1 MRVTLHGVRG
11 STPAPGPDFVR
22 VGGHTSCVSV
32 TLHGARSP
40 SLVLDAGT
48 GLTNLSRMLG
58 VSAYRGAIVLSHLHW
73 DHIQGLPFFA
83 AGDRTDADVE
93 VFLPA
98 QDGARPGVTG
108 SAAALLRRAMSP
120 PHFPIGPEGLAGQ
133 WRFEA
138 ADAGWLDVGG
148 ARVRLADVPHKGG
161 RTFGIRVEADGAAIA
176 YLPDHD
182 PTADFEPGAKL
193 ARGADVLLHD
203 AQFAR
208 SERTIANAYGHS
220 TVEDAVELAERAG
233 VGRLVLI
240 HHAPSRTDQAA
251 VNLST
256 AAAEAAPIPLT
267 LGREGTEFEC

>member
-48 GLTNLSRMLG
+48 GLTNLARALRSDPF
-58 VSAYRGAIVLSHLHW
+58 RGAIVLSHLHW
-73 DHIQGLPFFA
+73 DHIQGLPFFT
-83 AGDRTDADVE
+83 AGDRDDADVA
-93 VFLPA
+93 VYLPA
-98 QDGARPGVTG
+98 QDGARPGVSG

-120 PHFPIGPEGLAGQ
+120 PHFPIGPEGLAGR

-138 ADAGWLDVGG
+138 ANAGWLEIGG
-148 ARVRLADVPHKGG
+148 ARVLLADIPHKGG

-182 PTADFEPGAKL
+182 PAADFEPGAKL

-208 SERTIANAYGHS
+208 SERAIANAYGHA
-220 TVEDAVELAERAG
+220 TVDDAVELAERAG
-233 VGRLVLI
+233 AARLVLI

-251 VNLST
+251 VSLSS
-256 AAAEAAPIPLT
+256 AAAETASMPLT